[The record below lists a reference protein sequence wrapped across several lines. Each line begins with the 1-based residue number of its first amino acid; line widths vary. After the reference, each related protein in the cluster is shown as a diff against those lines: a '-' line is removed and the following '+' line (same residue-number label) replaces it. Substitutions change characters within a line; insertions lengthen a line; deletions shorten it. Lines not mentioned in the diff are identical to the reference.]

1 MRDFRCPGL
10 FHRHGLEYKTLNGVR
25 IAAKRKSEEALNIMI
40 KAIIFIKPLK
50 NNVGRGK
57 AQRLASGS
65 GVPTAG
71 AAGAAE
77 VRCSVK
83 APSAGLGWA
92 GTPGHGRDRGTS
104 SAVFPWH
111 PSSSGSS
118 PCPAEQMLPVAVTGV
133 QASSIPRIPHV
144 LPGLPIGVLRWRGW
158 SLKPAPVPVTD
169 DIFMQGNKTR
179 ISDGLCYLYRQLGAT
194 DARQEVLCLNFE
206 TVSGI

>member
-1 MRDFRCPGL
+1 MRLTQRVRSTAGPPDMRDFRCPGL

-83 APSAGLGWA
+83 APSAGLGWDA
-92 GTPGHGRDRGTS
+92 RARPGPWHLQRGVSVTPELVWQLSVSRRADAARGRDRRAGKQHSTYS
-104 SAVFPWH
+104 TCAPGPPDWCAPLKGLVL
-111 PSSSGSS
+111 
-118 PCPAEQMLPVAVTGV
+118 E
-133 QASSIPRIPHV
+133 ASSCACHR
-144 LPGLPIGVLRWRGW
+144 
-158 SLKPAPVPVTD
+158 
-169 DIFMQGNKTR
+169 
-179 ISDGLCYLYRQLGAT
+179 
-194 DARQEVLCLNFE
+194 
-206 TVSGI
+206 